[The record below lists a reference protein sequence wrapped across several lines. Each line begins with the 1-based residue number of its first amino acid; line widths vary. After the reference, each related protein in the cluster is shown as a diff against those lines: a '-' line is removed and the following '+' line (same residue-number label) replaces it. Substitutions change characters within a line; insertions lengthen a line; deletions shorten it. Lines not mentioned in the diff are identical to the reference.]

1 VPAPLIPVRSAR
13 SLVVALV
20 AAFVAVV
27 AGLVPATHAYAAPSP
42 QEVEAQIDQLWSQ
55 LEPLIEQY
63 NGVHDQLNKNL
74 AKQAELTR
82 QLQPLQ
88 MQLDLSMAKVGAI
101 ATRLYETGPGST
113 AAALLSAG
121 SPDALLDQLAIIDQ
135 MARGQQQQVAVTKDQ
150 LDAYNKQ
157 KAPLDALIAQQRQQ
171 DADLANKRK
180 QIEAQLAQLQQ
191 LRTAAYGASGAPGG
205 SLKPVPCPVTYIGGA
220 AGKAVAY
227 ACSKIGSPYQW
238 GAAGQ
243 YEFDC
248 SGLTMAA
255 WATAGVSLGH
265 NTVTQRNQTTAISA
279 SALRPGDFVFYG
291 SPPYHMGMY
300 IGGGYIVHAPR
311 SGDKVR
317 EAPIAGPGRPSGY
330 GRVNA

>member
-1 VPAPLIPVRSAR
+1 M
-13 SLVVALV
+13 VAIA
-20 AAFVAVV
+20 AAFLAVV
-27 AGLVPATHAYAAPSP
+27 AGLVPATHAYATPNP
-42 QEVEAQIDQLWSQ
+42 QEVEAQIDQLWAQ
-55 LEPLIEQY
+55 LEPLIEEY

-74 AKQAELTR
+74 AKQAELAK
-82 QLQPLQ
+82 QLEPLQ
-88 MQLDLSMAKVGAI
+88 MQVDLAMSRVGAI
-101 ATRLYETGPGST
+101 SAKLYETGPGSN

-121 SPDALLDQLAIIDQ
+121 SPDALLSGLAMLDQV
-135 MARGQQQQVAVTKDQ
+135 ARHQQQTISVTKDQ
-150 LDAYNKQ
+150 LNQYNQQ
-157 KAPLDALIAQQRQQ
+157 KAPLDALVAQQRQQ
-171 DADLANKRK
+171 DADLAAKK
-180 QIEAQLAQLQQ
+180 QKIQAQVDELQK
-191 LRTAAYGASGAPGG
+191 LRTQAYGSSGG
-205 SLKPVPCPVTYIGGA
+205 SGGNLKPVACPVTYIGGA

-265 NTVTQRNQTTAISA
+265 NTVTQRGQTMAISA

-291 SPPYHMGMY
+291 SPPYHMAMY
-300 IGGGYIVHAPR
+300 IGGGYMVHAPK

-330 GRVNA
+330 GRVRA